1 LGIFVPKPGKS
12 GHHWEEYMNKK
23 SILSAVIVAGAV
35 LSTPALADPSGTWL
49 RSSGESRVRIA
60 KCGDAYCGTIVW
72 LKNPDG
78 NAKVGQRVFYDMK
91 GKHNKLSGK
100 AFNPED
106 GKTYSGTISLN
117 GRSMTTSGC
126 VLGGIICRSVQWS
139 KVN

>member
-1 LGIFVPKPGKS
+1 MKNV
-12 GHHWEEYMNKK
+12 
-23 SILSAVIVAGAV
+23 ILAAGAALAV
-35 LSTPALADPSGTWL
+35 VATTLPAAADPSGTWL
-49 RSSGESRVRIA
+49 RSNGESRVRIA

-72 LKNPDG
+72 LKNTDG

-91 GKHNKLSGK
+91 GEGNKFSGR

-106 GKTYSGTISLN
+106 GKTYSGSISLN

-126 VLGGIICRSVQWS
+126 VLGGMICRSVSWS